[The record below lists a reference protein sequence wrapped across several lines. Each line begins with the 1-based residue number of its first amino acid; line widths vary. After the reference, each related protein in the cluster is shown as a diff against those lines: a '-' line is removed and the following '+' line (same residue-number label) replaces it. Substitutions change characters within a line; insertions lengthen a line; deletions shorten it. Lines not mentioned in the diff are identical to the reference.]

1 MPAQV
6 LAWAGVG
13 IVAATSTGILL
24 AREWRWHLGLMAA
37 QYLGAAVLASGHW
50 PLGMAA
56 ALLVT
61 GWMTIAALGM
71 TLTALP
77 SQIDPTERSW
87 PQGRAF
93 RLFMAGM
100 IFVLAAGL
108 TGRGQSSVAGI
119 GAPAVAGSVLLAG
132 IGFLQLGTSS
142 QITRIIFGLLTVL
155 AGFEVFYAAVEGSI
169 LVAGMLS
176 VVILGLGLVG
186 AYLLNASFPEDA
198 A

>member
-1 MPAQV
+1 
-6 LAWAGVG
+6 
-13 IVAATSTGILL
+13 
-24 AREWRWHLGLMAA
+24 
-37 QYLGAAVLASGHW
+37 
-50 PLGMAA
+50 MAA

>member
-77 SQIDPTERSW
+77 SQIDLTERSW